1 MKIGRFGPVV
11 QIGSSDDEEKPKF
24 AQLNK
29 EHSLETITLEEALD
43 LFKLPRVL
51 GELDGNAVSVGV
63 GRFGPYVRHGNE
75 YVSIP
80 KEMDPMAVTFEEA
93 VQMLSEKKEKEAQK
107 IIKQFPENPD
117 MQILNGRYGP
127 YIAYQKKNYK
137 IPENVNPAD
146 LNLDACFKVIELQA
160 QKAEMRKAKGAKA
173 KAKK

>member
-1 MKIGRFGPVV
+1 M
-11 QIGSSDDEEKPKF
+11 
-24 AQLNK
+24 
-29 EHSLETITLEEALD
+29 ETITLEEALD

-51 GELDGNAVSVGV
+51 GELVGTTVLVGV

-93 VQMLSEKKEKEAQK
+93 VRMLSEKKEKRHRNHQAVPRKSGYADFEWSLRTLHCL
-107 IIKQFPENPD
+107 PEE
-117 MQILNGRYGP
+117 
-127 YIAYQKKNYK
+127 NYK

-173 KAKK
+173 KTKK